1 MMKECVI
8 PATYLYHYVAYHQ
21 VIAELCVDDSTLLMI
36 WADSVEFEW
45 TLKERDETDQIEP
58 VS

>member
-1 MMKECVI
+1 M
-8 PATYLYHYVAYHQ
+8 YLYHYVAYHQ
-21 VIAELCVDDSTLLMI
+21 VIAELCIDDSTLLML

-45 TLKERDETDQIEP
+45 TLKDPDETDQIEL